1 MLGKVFPSFKAVN
14 EVVLQLNE
22 KINEL
27 SEEKKYI
34 ENASNFH
41 RLEYREILLYLRDVI
56 EKQSLDIERLEE
68 LMKSEEAKF
77 KERLRESEV
86 NGQKM
91 LEKVVA
97 DNEKIKLENLLMKT
111 QQNAYKHMKLE
122 MEGLYERIE
131 EMKKVLEEKNEK
143 ISKKELKEREVAII
157 TSDKV
162 KKEMEIEYA
171 EKIAKIKE
179 ELQVQ
184 NMAELCA
191 SNEIGR
197 KLKEEIK
204 NKDVEI
210 NIYQDNIK
218 NLFERIEEF
227 EKTIENYEKEREK
240 MRNQLAKVG
249 SQTEKSIREYK
260 KLMEACEKSKSKEI
274 QKREKIISE
283 LKKENEN
290 LKKELHKES
299 KKLTEMMEEVVNER
313 TLREQT
319 VEAHKTQNQMLND
332 LKTFLNLTL
341 GDTSNQEYIDTIFS
355 ENRIAIFAKLALLV
369 QNIPQLDFKQ
379 K

>member
-14 EVVLQLNE
+14 EVILQLNE

-27 SEEKKYI
+27 SEERKYI
-34 ENASNFH
+34 ENASNFY
-41 RLEYREILLYLRDVI
+41 RLEYKEILLYLKDVI
-56 EKQSLDIERLEE
+56 QKQTLEIERLEE
-68 LMKSEEAKF
+68 LIQSEKVKYEDS
-77 KERLRESEV
+77 LRETEI

-91 LEKVVA
+91 LTKVVA

-131 EMKKVLEEKNEK
+131 EMKKVLDEKNEK

-197 KLKEEIK
+197 KLKDEIK
-204 NKDVEI
+204 NKNLEI
-210 NIYQDNIK
+210 NVYQDEIK
-218 NLFERIEEF
+218 SLFERIETL

-240 MRNQLAKVG
+240 MKNQIAKVG
-249 SQTEKSIREYK
+249 SQTEKSIKEYK
-260 KLMEACEKSKSKEI
+260 KLMEACEKSKTKEI
-274 QKREKIISE
+274 QKRDKIIND
-283 LKKENEN
+283 LKKENGN
-290 LKKELHKES
+290 IRKELHKES
-299 KKLTEMMEEVVNER
+299 KKLAEMMEEVVNEK

-319 VEAHKTQNQMLND
+319 VEAHKTQNQMLKD

-341 GDTSNQEYIDTIFS
+341 GDTTNQEYIDTIFC

-369 QNIPQLDFKQ
+369 QNIPQLEFKQ
-379 K
+379 N